1 GSVEMK
7 QLGWTRRTLLG
18 LCTVV
23 SALTLPAAVTQADR
37 APVVKTEGGP
47 VRGTVTDAG
56 RSFLGIPYAAP
67 PVGDLR
73 FRAPQPAEK
82 WRGLRD
88 GTQFA
93 STCPQPTSPY
103 GTASTNEDCLYL
115 NVYTPVSNCHGDGLP
130 VMVWLHPGAFQFGEG
145 SSYDPTALTQRDVI
159 VVTLNYRLGAFGFL
173 AHPALTAEQGSSGNY
188 GLQDQ
193 QAALRWV
200 QRNIERFGGD
210 PDNVTIFGESA
221 GGLSVHAHLVSPQSA
236 GLFDRAIAQSA
247 AYALTQ
253 PTLAQAETQGSA
265 YATAVG
271 CPAQDLACLRSVPVA
286 TLLANQ
292 GASATAYMPRVD
304 GSVLPLSI
312 GAAFGSGQFNR
323 VPVIEGSTHDEFRYF
338 VASQFELRG
347 IPVTAQNYI
356 PLISAVLS
364 VPLATAQQLG
374 TFVYPLSLYPSPA
387 IALGTLGTDAA
398 FACNARLAAK
408 LLAQY
413 VPVWTYEFSDANA
426 PQRTLPPVS
435 FPYGAYH
442 TSELQYLFKTR
453 ATLPGPSLDPQ
464 QQQLAE
470 SMKDYWAEFARDANP
485 NGAGAP
491 AWAPYNPA
499 AAADGYQSFVTPGPV
514 AYSGAAFGAD
524 HKCAVWGSP

>member
-1 GSVEMK
+1 MK
-7 QLGWTRRTLLG
+7 QVGWRGRAALG
-18 LCTVV
+18 LWTVLSMLGVPASV
-23 SALTLPAAVTQADR
+23 SHADS
-37 APVVKTEGGP
+37 APVVKVDGGP
-47 VRGTVTDAG
+47 VRGTVTSAG
-56 RSFLGIPYAAP
+56 RSFLGLPYAAP
-67 PVGDLR
+67 PVGELR
-73 FRAPQPAEK
+73 FKPPQPAPR

-88 GTQFA
+88 ATQFGG
-93 STCPQPTSPY
+93 TCPQPASPF
-103 GTASTNEDCLYL
+103 GIAGQNEDCLYL
-115 NVYTPVSNCHGDGLP
+115 NVYTPVSRCHMTRLP
-130 VMVWLHPGAFQFGEG
+130 VMVWLHPGAFQYGEG
-145 SSYDPTALTQRDVI
+145 SDYDATALTQRDVI

-188 GLQDQ
+188 GLMDQ

-200 QRNIERFGGD
+200 QKNIAHFGGD

-236 GLFDRAIAQSA
+236 GLFHRAIAQSA

-253 PTLAQAETQGSA
+253 PTLAQAETEGSA

-271 CPAQDLACLRSVPVA
+271 CPAQDLACLRSAPVS

-292 GASATAYMPRVD
+292 GTSATAYMPRVD
-304 GSVLPLSI
+304 GVTLPRSV
-312 GAAFGSGQFNR
+312 GAAFASGQFNR
-323 VPVIEGSTHDEFRYF
+323 VPVIEGSTHDEFRFF
-338 VASQFELRG
+338 VASLFELRG
-347 IPVTAQNYI
+347 IQVTAQNYI

-374 TFVYPLSLYPSPA
+374 TFVYPLSAYPSPSV
-387 IALGTLGTDAA
+387 ALGALGTDAV

-413 VPVWTYEFSDANA
+413 VPVWTYEFNDANA

-442 TSELQYLFKTR
+442 TSELQYLFQTR
-453 ATLPGPSLDPQ
+453 ASFPGPALDAQ

-470 SMKDYWAEFARDANP
+470 TMKDYWAKFARSANP
-485 NGAGAP
+485 NVAMAP
-491 AWAPYNPA
+491 AWAAYNPA
-499 AAADGYQSFVTPGPV
+499 TAADGYQSLLAPSPV
-514 AYSGAAFGAD
+514 ASSGASFAAD